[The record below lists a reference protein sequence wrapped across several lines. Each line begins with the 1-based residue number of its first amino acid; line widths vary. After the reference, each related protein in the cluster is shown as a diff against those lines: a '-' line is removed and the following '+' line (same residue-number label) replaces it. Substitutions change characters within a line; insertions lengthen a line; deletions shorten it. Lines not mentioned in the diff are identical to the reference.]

1 MASAAPTI
9 NGTPVNFG
17 FTGTQDTDGGQGI
30 TITGLVGTLLQS
42 AEHTKVG
49 ECEKV
54 RDGNGND
61 VVHAWSNIHDEA
73 SLEYIVAGSGLA
85 AAITNTTAALKTP
98 GTIIVITV
106 CASMPS
112 LVATT
117 WEVQSGAKVSGSN
130 TGAKKVTLPIHKM
143 PGITAAATA

>member
-1 MASAAPTI
+1 MSSAAPTI

-17 FTGTQDTDGGQGI
+17 FTGTMDPAGGQGI
-30 TITGLVGTLLQS
+30 AITGLVGTLLQS
-42 AEHTKVG
+42 AEQTKVG

-73 SLEYIVAGSGLA
+73 TLEYIVAGADMGG
-85 AAITNTTAALKTP
+85 AITNTTTALQTP
-98 GTIIVITV
+98 GTILTITA
-106 CASMPS
+106 CLSMPS
-112 LVATT
+112 LIDTT

-130 TGAKKVTLPIHKM
+130 TTAKKVTLPLHKL
-143 PGITAAATA
+143 PGITGLAGV